1 MLIDDNTIDNFI
13 NERIIRNQFFSD
25 NILVHTNVSS
35 ALEYFANIKKMKNI
49 SPVLIPDYIF
59 LDINMPLMDGWGF
72 LQGFEK
78 LNLPFDCKIIVLTAS
93 VNPADEGKAK
103 SYKNVVGFFSK
114 PLSDAVLELL

>member
-1 MLIDDNTIDNFI
+1 MLIEDNAIDNFI
-13 NERIIRNQFFSD
+13 NERIIRNCFFSKTV
-25 NILVHTNVSS
+25 LVHTNASS
-35 ALEYFANIKKMKNI
+35 ALEYFKNIKKMENI